1 MRNKQRGTTSVEF
14 AIIGS
19 VAMLTLLGV
28 IEMSRLIFVINAMGE
43 ATRRGVRMA
52 VVCQINDPVIAQTAV
67 FNSSGGT
74 NSPIIRGL
82 TTGNVDVQYLTEAGA
97 PITGDLSDPD
107 TYGLIRYV
115 QVRILN
121 YQHQMVLPI
130 PLGPLNMPPMPSTLP
145 RESLGVPR
153 AEAVMDC

>member
-1 MRNKQRGTTSVEF
+1 MMKKQRGTTTVEF

-28 IEMSRLIFVINAMGE
+28 IEMSRLLFVMNAMGE
-43 ATRRGVRMA
+43 ATRRGVRVA

-67 FNSSGGT
+67 FNSSGGA
-74 NSPIIRGL
+74 NSPIINGL
-82 TTGNVDVQYLTEAGA
+82 STANIDVRYLNAVGA

-115 QVRILN
+115 QVSIVN
-121 YQHQMVLPI
+121 FQHQMVLPLPI
-130 PLGPLNMPPMPSTLP
+130 GPLNMPPMPSTLP